1 MVFSD
6 KYTMEILLK
15 FLDKKCRE
23 AEKQIEEEAE
33 LSDANA
39 IPLILKTQ
47 FNHIAHLEEELTLL
61 RETMDKRFE
70 KVDQRFEQMLVY
82 TDNKFKEILE
92 YTNKRFE
99 QVDKRFEQVD
109 KRFEQVDKRFEQVD
123 KRFEQIDKRL
133 EQVDQRFERID
144 NKLEYLEIMIGRT
157 FTLIIGGFTVIS
169 VLMGIFKFIK

>member
-70 KVDQRFEQMLVY
+70 KVDQRFEQMLAY

-92 YTNKRFE
+92 YTN
-99 QVDKRFEQVD
+99 KRFEQVD